1 MQAEALREVVCQT
14 HRIPATTVHR
24 YVAFVKFEADIHNIN
39 LLPTKAPH
47 RQIHQARFIVTDD
60 DLDAIV
66 KLWPEEWCGPL
77 IEPLPEDQN
86 AEEPPIH
93 QVNCED
99 NEGDHAQAD
108 TSQENMED
116 DDDMED
122 SNRHPSFQPPG
133 GDQPQNRV

>member
-1 MQAEALREVVCQT
+1 M
-14 HRIPATTVHR
+14 HR
-24 YVAFVKFEADIHNIN
+24 YTAFVKFETNIHNIN

-47 RQIHQARFIVTDD
+47 CQIHHARFMVIDD
-60 DLDAIV
+60 DVDAIF
-66 KLWPEEWCGPL
+66 KLCPKEWRSPL
-77 IEPLPEDQN
+77 VEPIPEDQN

-99 NEGDHAQAD
+99 HEDDDAQAD

-122 SNRHPSFQPPG
+122 SN
-133 GDQPQNRV
+133 